1 MVVHVFN
8 PSTWEAKADGS
19 LCVWGLQS
27 QRQGSQGYTVRPW
40 VKQTNKQTKQKQNKA
55 KKNNKRSPW
64 KMCGMI
70 PIL

>member
-8 PSTWEAKADGS
+8 PSTWDAEVDGS

-27 QRQGSQGYTVRPW
+27 QFQDSQSYTVRPW
-40 VKQTNKQTKQKQNKA
+40 VKQTNKQTKQKQ
-55 KKNNKRSPW
+55 KKHNKRSPW